1 MSVDPDTL
9 LLDRVFQPAA
19 DRAAGWATCFD
30 LARASLLAVLVLQT
44 SVFAWNL
51 VCLDDP
57 LMLMLVTGGTLIG
70 YGAASQ
76 MLRQVERAE
85 RQSRPGMMNRNR
97 VLLRPFRLLWLAIAT
112 ASAALLVTSALRPM
126 DLCNTAVTMA
136 WVTTVYFCSCAASPP
151 RVRQARVGQLCPQGA
166 G

>member
-19 DRAAGWATCFD
+19 DRAAEWATCFD
-30 LARASLLAVLVLQT
+30 LARASLLAVLMLQT
-44 SVFAWNL
+44 GVFAWNL
-51 VCLDDP
+51 ACLSDP
-57 LMLMLVTGGTLIG
+57 LMLMLITGGTLIG
-70 YGAASQ
+70 YNAASQ
-76 MLRQVERAE
+76 MLRQVARAE

-97 VLLRPFRLLWLAIAT
+97 VLLRPFRLLWLGLAT
-112 ASAALLVTSALRPM
+112 ASTALLATSALRPV
-126 DLCNTAVTMA
+126 DLCNVALTIA

-151 RVRQARVGQLCPQGA
+151 RVRQARFGQLCPQGA